1 MRSNISID
9 APEKGKKLKL
19 LGSILSVFGAV
30 DSVIPPADVPVEELT
45 LWEELV
51 EYFKTKYF
59 LSYAGIYDNFTIGE
73 SSAMSI
79 AIIIIGLIVG
89 MIIAV
94 IAGYFRNRTSG
105 VIVRRLTLQ
114 SAFSE
119 KDAKTL
125 EELGIENTFGVRFS
139 LRSRSFLRKY
149 VHYVGEPVF
158 SSDSYVNA
166 KKAGSA
172 GDAKRFGGYNP
183 YIRDEIDYKN
193 ARFYIPE
200 DIRYK
205 AEVRY
210 EQKGI
215 GNSPIAVLLCIVG
228 LIALGV
234 VCLRVFPTLLQM
246 ADNLVTMISKK

>member
-1 MRSNISID
+1 MSI
-9 APEKGKKLKL
+9 
-19 LGSILSVFGAV
+19 FGAAGA

-51 EYFKTKYF
+51 EYFKMNYF
-59 LSYAGIYDNFTIGE
+59 FSYAGVYNNFTIGE

-79 AIIIIGLIVG
+79 AIIVIGLIIG
-89 MIIAV
+89 MMIAV
-94 IAGYFRNRTSG
+94 VASYFHNRTSG
-105 VIVRRLTLQ
+105 VIVRRITLQ

-125 EELGIENTFGVRFS
+125 SELGIEPTLGVRLC

-158 SSDSYVNA
+158 STESYESS
-166 KKAGSA
+166 KKSGGS
-172 GDAKRFGGYNP
+172 GDARRFGGYNP
-183 YIRDEIDYKN
+183 YIRDEIDFEN
-193 ARFYIPE
+193 ARFYIP
-200 DIRYK
+200 DDVRYA

-215 GNSPIAVLLCIVG
+215 GNSPIAAVLSIVG

-234 VCLRVFPTLLQM
+234 ICLRVFPTLLQM
-246 ADNLVTMISKK
+246 ADNLVTMLSKK